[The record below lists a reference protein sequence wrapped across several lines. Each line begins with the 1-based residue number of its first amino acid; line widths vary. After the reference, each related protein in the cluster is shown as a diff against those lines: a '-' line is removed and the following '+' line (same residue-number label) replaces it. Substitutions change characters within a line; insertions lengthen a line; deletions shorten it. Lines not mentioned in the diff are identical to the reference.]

1 MDANQLFLERC
12 KQIETLAHSNAEID
26 LLDLAARL
34 RQMFLDGDSLVHQAN
49 REHRLKLAF
58 VVGEFRSAPDGW
70 VTIAS
75 LEDGLDPDT
84 RPPGSPSKETNLDG
98 FMGHVVLYLKGHGY
112 SVRDIIKHASDAA
125 GGVHRTNSPKGAA
138 QKIAEFSAGFG
149 IGGLPAA
156 IRQLKAIARV
166 ALRGLRRLIAAA
178 QKG

>member
-1 MDANQLFLERC
+1 MGYNC
-12 KQIETLAHSNAEID
+12 KLGRRPRPRH
-26 LLDLAARL
+26 
-34 RQMFLDGDSLVHQAN
+34 
-49 REHRLKLAF
+49 
-58 VVGEFRSAPDGW
+58 SAPWITFQRGKLGR
-70 VTIAS
+70 VHGACS
-75 LEDGLDPDT
+75 
-84 RPPGSPSKETNLDG
+84 
-98 FMGHVVLYLKGHGY
+98 LYLKGHGY

-178 QKG
+178 QK

>member
-1 MDANQLFLERC
+1 M
-12 KQIETLAHSNAEID
+12 QISSSSNGASRSKRWLTLTLRSTFSTWLHG
-26 LLDLAARL
+26 L

-84 RPPGSPSKETNLDG
+84 RPPGSPS
-98 FMGHVVLYLKGHGY
+98 
-112 SVRDIIKHASDAA
+112 DAA
-125 GGVHRTNSPKGAA
+125 GRVHRTNSPKGAA

>member
-1 MDANQLFLERC
+1 M
-12 KQIETLAHSNAEID
+12 QISSSSNGASRSKRWLTLTLRSTFSTWLHG
-26 LLDLAARL
+26 L

-84 RPPGSPSKETNLDG
+84 RPPGSPSKEANLDG

-112 SVRDIIKHASDAA
+112 SDRDIMKRPSDAA
-125 GGVHRTNSPKGAA
+125 GGAQRTTSPQGPA
-138 QKIAEFSAGFG
+138 QSIPESSAVFG
-149 IGGLPAA
+149 
-156 IRQLKAIARV
+156 V
-166 ALRGLRRLIAAA
+166 S
-178 QKG
+178 